1 MSTSPVHP
9 LAAVAIDPVIDGSFV
24 AERSRSAHTV
34 EIDGEAVVL
43 DEASD
48 RLHLLNHTAALV
60 WHCLDGTSRL
70 DAICADLAH
79 ELGGPVDGVLAETVE
94 VVRDLVL
101 EGLVTRAKGWQR

>member
-1 MSTSPVHP
+1 MSTSPVPP
-9 LAAVAIDPVIDGSFV
+9 LVAIDPAAIDGLFI
-24 AERSRSAHTV
+24 ADRSSSAYTV

-79 ELGGPVDGVLAETVE
+79 ELGGPVDRVLAETVE
-94 VVRDLVL
+94 VVCDLVL
-101 EGLVTRAKGWQR
+101 EGLVVAGGRSG

>member
-1 MSTSPVHP
+1 MSTSPVP
-9 LAAVAIDPVIDGSFV
+9 PAVAVDPSAIDGSFV
-24 AERSRSAHTV
+24 GERSPLAHTA

-43 DEASD
+43 DEESD

-79 ELGGPVDGVLAETVE
+79 ELGGPVDRVLAETVL
-94 VVRDLVL
+94 VVRDLVV
-101 EGLVTRAKGWQR
+101 EGLVTPSAGWPR